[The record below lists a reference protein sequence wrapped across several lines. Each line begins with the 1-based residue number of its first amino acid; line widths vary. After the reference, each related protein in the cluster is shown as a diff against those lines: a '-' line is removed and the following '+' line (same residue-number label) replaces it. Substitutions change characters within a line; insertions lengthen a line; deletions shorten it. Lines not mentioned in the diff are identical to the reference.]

1 MIIRKGIKMKISE
14 IFEEGISV
22 LKNNKMRTAL
32 SALGIII
39 GIGSVIALMT
49 LGQASQESVKER
61 IQSLGS
67 NLLTVYPGS
76 TQSGF
81 LRGGAGEAK
90 TLTYED
96 ALEIEK
102 SPRITTIDGVAAS
115 YSSRS
120 QISYGQNN
128 MNTNIIGIT
137 PKYFSLRN
145 IKVEYGSEIS
155 QSDLDNLSK
164 IAVIGPGVVEELFP
178 NTPNP
183 IGQNI
188 RINGSSFTIV
198 GITESKGSEMMGTND
213 SVFIPLTTAQKI
225 LFGEN
230 HISNIYVRA
239 KSEDLMDSA
248 MNQIGFLLLELH
260 GLESPDK
267 ADFRISSQEEIIETV
282 NEVTGTFT
290 TLLTGIAAI
299 SLVVG
304 GIGIM
309 NIMLVTVTERTRE
322 IGIRKA
328 LGAKRKTIITQFLVE
343 SIILTVAGGV
353 LGVITG
359 IGASIIFTKIMNLPT
374 VISTSSILLA
384 VGVSCLIGIVFGWY
398 PAQRASK
405 LQPVDALRY
414 E

>member
-1 MIIRKGIKMKISE
+1 
-14 IFEEGISV
+14 
-22 LKNNKMRTAL
+22 
-32 SALGIII
+32 
-39 GIGSVIALMT
+39 
-49 LGQASQESVKER
+49 
-61 IQSLGS
+61 
-67 NLLTVYPGS
+67 
-76 TQSGF
+76 
-81 LRGGAGEAK
+81 
-90 TLTYED
+90 
-96 ALEIEK
+96 
-102 SPRITTIDGVAAS
+102 
-115 YSSRS
+115 
-120 QISYGQNN
+120 
-128 MNTNIIGIT
+128 MNTSIIGIT

-155 QSDLDNLSK
+155 QSDLDSLSK
-164 IAVIGPGVVEELFP
+164 IAVIGPGVIEELFP
-178 NTPNP
+178 DMSNP

-188 RINGSSFTIV
+188 RINGNSFTIV
-198 GITESKGSEMMGTND
+198 GITESKGSEMMGTDD

-225 LFGEN
+225 LFGVN
-230 HISNIYVRA
+230 NVSNIYIRA
-239 KSEDLMDSA
+239 KSEDFMDAA

-290 TLLTGIAAI
+290 TLLAGIAAI

-343 SIILTVAGGV
+343 SIILTIAGGV
-353 LGVITG
+353 LGVIAG
-359 IGASIIFTKIMNLPT
+359 VGASIVLTKIMSLPT

-384 VGVSCLIGIVFGWY
+384 VGVSCLVGIIFGWY